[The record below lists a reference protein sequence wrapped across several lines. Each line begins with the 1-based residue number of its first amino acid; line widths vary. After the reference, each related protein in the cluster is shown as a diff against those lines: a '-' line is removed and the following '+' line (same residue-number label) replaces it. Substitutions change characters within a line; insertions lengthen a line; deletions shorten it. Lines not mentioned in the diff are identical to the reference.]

1 MMHRS
6 SYQALPSLASRLAP
20 ILELHTNDPHTH
32 GLRQCATPR
41 AESPVLRWSDDGGL
55 SSSSRSYDGARFSPS
70 SSRTPHH
77 PHGQLPSSQQEIQPQ
92 PDSRKASSILPAV
105 WRSIGGVVSQMKAMR
120 QQIWVSSAILKVMS
134 AISVEVADV
143 QEARRKIKKDLAKEN
158 HKLEAEL
165 EASVARVQ
173 LDNRLHGL
181 RQQVVA
187 LQELLASGSI
197 LSEQE
202 VLHILSQL
210 KVSRIRTM
218 AAAALSYN
226 RQKPKADKGIRTPVV
241 KSALGLPSLLRR
253 KSANVENVADTER
266 PTEESV
272 VDSPQHTS
280 ADLEQIMA
288 RASRYSSGFSAFASR
303 RQASL
308 IQKQPVAK
316 RAAPIGIPSLP
327 RRQPEMKPK
336 GAISSA
342 IERGIVFAA
351 SHMPPELH
359 EQVLARALQY
369 SGSFSAI
376 ALRHASRQAS
386 FLQQTAVR
394 VAAPIGIPSL
404 PKKRKMR
411 QRAQSQVDEAA
422 WKASCSVLV

>member
-1 MMHRS
+1 M
-6 SYQALPSLASRLAP
+6 
-20 ILELHTNDPHTH
+20 
-32 GLRQCATPR
+32 
-41 AESPVLRWSDDGGL
+41 
-55 SSSSRSYDGARFSPS
+55 
-70 SSRTPHH
+70 
-77 PHGQLPSSQQEIQPQ
+77 
-92 PDSRKASSILPAV
+92 
-105 WRSIGGVVSQMKAMR
+105 SQMKAMR

-266 PTEESV
+266 PTGESV

-308 IQKQPVAK
+308 IQKPVAK

-327 RRQPEMKPK
+327 RRQPEMKSR

-351 SHMPPELH
+351 SHMPPEVH